1 MKFRTRLL
9 MIIASSLLGMIVLGL
24 VGVLQLRSS
33 MMDEREHQIRVLLD
47 LAHSQLAYF
56 HALETS
62 GKLTRDEAQARAQE
76 ALRALRHKDDYFVAR
91 RVSDN
96 VMLVHATAE
105 RIGKVDAGT

>member
-56 HALETS
+56 HAQETS
-62 GKLTRDEAQARAQE
+62 GKLTRDEVGRQPQ
-76 ALRALRHKDDYFVAR
+76 
-91 RVSDN
+91 SP
-96 VMLVHATAE
+96 T
-105 RIGKVDAGT
+105 G